1 VADHPPYPDTGD
13 DTGAGSDPGV
23 ASSTSLWPKLLAFIV
38 VAVIVAIIVTHLAG
52 VAPH

>member
-13 DTGAGSDPGV
+13 DKAAGSDPGL
-23 ASSTSLWPKLLAFIV
+23 ASSTSLWPKLLGVIV
-38 VAVIVAIIVTHLAG
+38 VAVILVVIVLHLAG